1 MKIYWVEGLFISK
14 ENLKRAKKSDKDLN
28 KYLEPF
34 MTSIWA
40 DSPDLALQEATDKI
54 LGGQWV
60 EGPRIA
66 RKSEEQRMREMGA
79 PELPGFGASTK
90 KRKV

>member
-14 ENLKRAKKSDKDLN
+14 ENLKKAKKSDKDLN

-34 MTSIWA
+34 MISFWA
-40 DSPDLALQEATDKI
+40 DSPELALREASDRI

-66 RKSEEQRMREMGA
+66 RQSEEQRMREMGA
-79 PELPGFGASTK
+79 PELPGFEASTK